1 MKLSKSIILASKSP
15 RRAQLLGE
23 AGFDFVVKTKEVNED
38 FPDTIPVAD
47 VAKYIA
53 KKKATAFT
61 DNISNNEVVI
71 TADTI
76 VVCDNIIYGKPKDR
90 QDAINTL
97 KILSNKKH
105 QVITGVCL
113 FSLEKE
119 VVFDSVSHVH
129 LEPLTSAEIKYYVD
143 KFEPYDKAG
152 SYAIQEWIGLCKI
165 SKIEGTYSNIVGLPV
180 DLVYKHL
187 IEEFG

>member
-1 MKLSKSIILASKSP
+1 MKLNKNLILASKSP
-15 RRAQLLGE
+15 RRSQLLGE
-23 AGFDFVVKTKEVNED
+23 AGFEFQVKTREVNED
-38 FPDTIPVAD
+38 FPDDLPTSE

-53 KKKATAFT
+53 KKKAAAFR
-61 DNISNNEVVI
+61 NEISNNEVVI

-90 QDAINTL
+90 QDAIDTL
-97 KILSNKKH
+97 RVLSNKKH

-119 VVFDSVSHVH
+119 VLFDSVSHVYFEA
-129 LEPLTSAEIKYYVD
+129 LSDEEIQYYVD

-152 SYAIQEWIGLCKI
+152 AYAIQEWIGLCKI

-180 DLVYKHL
+180 DLVYSNLLAH
-187 IEEFG
+187 F

>member
-1 MKLSKSIILASKSP
+1 MKLKKDIVLASKSP
-15 RRAQLLGE
+15 RRAQLLKE
-23 AGFDFVVKTKEVNED
+23 AGFNFEIKTKEVNED
-38 FPDTIPVAD
+38 FPETIPTHE

-53 KKKATAFT
+53 KKKAIAFKS
-61 DNISNNEVVI
+61 DLSNNEIVI

-76 VVCDNIIYGKPKDR
+76 VVCENTIYGKPTDR

-97 KILSNKKH
+97 KILSGKSH

-113 FSLEKE
+113 FSIEKE
-119 VVFDSVSHVH
+119 ILFDSVSHVH
-129 LEPLTSAEIKYYVD
+129 LETLSDKEIEYYVD

-152 SYAIQEWIGLCKI
+152 AYAIQEWIGLCKI
-165 SKIEGTYSNIVGLPV
+165 SKIEGTYANIVGLPV

-187 IEEFG
+187 IGHFG

>member
-1 MKLSKSIILASKSP
+1 MKINKEIILASKSP
-15 RRAQLLGE
+15 RRSQLLSE
-23 AGFDFVVKTKEVNED
+23 AGFEFEVQTKEVNED
-38 FPDTIPVAD
+38 FPAD
-47 VAKYIA
+47 MATSEVAKYIA
-53 KKKATAFT
+53 KKKANAFES
-61 DNISNNEVVI
+61 NISNNHVVI

-76 VVCDNIIYGKPKDR
+76 VVCENVIYGKPKDR
-90 QDAINTL
+90 LDAINTL
-97 KILSNKKH
+97 QILSNKVH

-119 VVFDSVSHVH
+119 ILFDSVSHVH
-129 LEPLTSAEIKYYVD
+129 LTELNDTEIEYYVD

-180 DLVYKHL
+180 DLVYRNL
-187 IEEFG
+187 IEHF

>member
-1 MKLSKSIILASKSP
+1 MKINKAIILASKSP

-23 AGFDFVVKTKEVNED
+23 AGFEFVVKTKEVNED
-38 FPDTIPVAD
+38 FPATIPVAD

-53 KKKATAFT
+53 KKKANAFT

-90 QDAINTL
+90 QDAIDTL
-97 KILSNKKH
+97 KILSNRKH

-119 VVFDSVSHVH
+119 VLFDSVSHVH
-129 LEPLTSAEIKYYVD
+129 LEPLSDAEIEYYVD
-143 KFEPYDKAG
+143 KFEPFDKAG
-152 SYAIQEWIGLCKI
+152 AYAIQEWIGLCKI
-165 SKIEGTYSNIVGLPV
+165 SKIEGTYSNIMGLPTEM
-180 DLVYKHL
+180 VYRAL
-187 IEEFG
+187 GEF

>member
-1 MKLSKSIILASKSP
+1 MKLHKEIILASKSP
-15 RRAQLLGE
+15 RRAQLLKE
-23 AGFDFVVKTKEVNED
+23 AGFNFIVKTKEVNED
-38 FPDTIPVAD
+38 FPDSIPTAE

-53 KKKATAFT
+53 KKKAIAFE
-61 DNISNNEVVI
+61 DNISNNQVVI

-113 FSLEKE
+113 FSLDKE
-119 VVFDSVSHVH
+119 ILFDSVSHVH
-129 LEPLTSAEIKYYVD
+129 LEALTDTEIKYYVD

-180 DLVYKHL
+180 DLVYKNL
-187 IEEFG
+187 IENFS